1 MAGAAE
7 GLEGAG
13 WPSTLSGALAAG
25 WEAVE
30 RTRDQLDRLRAAGVV
45 DAGGLGLVILLDGV
59 VAHLEGRDP
68 APAPERVVIDQA
80 AIEHPPSRFRYCTTF
95 IVDGPGVD
103 LGRLEHGMEDL
114 GDSLL
119 VMGDPLQAKVHLHTD
134 EPDRALARAGVLGT
148 VGPPA
153 IEDMRRQS
161 AERAARLAA
170 AARIEERQACGA
182 VVVSPSA
189 EFDAIVLGL
198 GGVGVRPGDEAGLER
213 LVTTMAADELVV
225 VRPSL
230 AGLTARSGATDSVAT
245 VECASLPEA
254 LAAMVVFD
262 GAEGARANRAEMVA
276 AAGEVLSVDVERA
289 GDGSAVARWE
299 GGELA
304 GADLPELVGALA
316 ERLGAQG
323 RGLLTVLIGRD
334 AGCGPA
340 EVEAWARAGDPGV
353 EVEAHDAGLADPVL
367 LIGAE

>member
-1 MAGAAE
+1 
-7 GLEGAG
+7 
-13 WPSTLSGALAAG
+13 
-25 WEAVE
+25 
-30 RTRDQLDRLRAAGVV
+30 
-45 DAGGLGLVILLDGV
+45 
-59 VAHLEGRDP
+59 
-68 APAPERVVIDQA
+68 
-80 AIEHPPSRFRYCTTF
+80 
-95 IVDGPGVD
+95 
-103 LGRLEHGMEDL
+103 
-114 GDSLL
+114 
-119 VMGDPLQAKVHLHTD
+119 
-134 EPDRALARAGVLGT
+134 
-148 VGPPA
+148 
-153 IEDMRRQS
+153 
-161 AERAARLAA
+161 
-170 AARIEERQACGA
+170 
-182 VVVSPSA
+182 
-189 EFDAIVLGL
+189 
-198 GGVGVRPGDEAGLER
+198 
-213 LVTTMAADELVV
+213 MAADELVV

-304 GADLPELVGALA
+304 GADLPE
-316 ERLGAQG
+316 RLGAQG